1 MQWYNIVCV
10 CSIVACRAVIQ
21 VELTEW
27 FAFFACPVDEFSV
40 KLMPPESET
49 ERFGASACYVVRNFM
64 PRIIREKIWVKTTRD
79 CKLLTASF
87 ENFLNR

>member
-49 ERFGASACYVVRNFM
+49 ERNFM

>member
-40 KLMPPESET
+40 KLMPPGSET
-49 ERFGASACYVVRNFM
+49 ESCGMVDEWYFKSTFIMC
-64 PRIIREKIWVKTTRD
+64 
-79 CKLLTASF
+79 F
-87 ENFLNR
+87 E